1 MRDITGDREAD
12 GFVPRELPLV
22 PDIELRNEGE
32 RGSVPKMGIGRLS
45 AQVSSIGTQRICVL
59 GATGSVG
66 ASTLD
71 VIERHP
77 ESYEV
82 FALSGYSRLKELEK
96 LCVRFRSQ
104 YVVVPDVEHQKSIQ
118 RRLIDAGLKTL
129 VLAGADSLDFV
140 ASHQDVDTVVAAI
153 VGSAGLSSTL
163 SAVRAGKK
171 ILLANKEALVMSG
184 ALFMQLVRESGATI
198 MPIDSEH
205 NAIFQ
210 CLPARTHDSLSA
222 IGVRRIILT
231 ASGGPFRTTSAQLL
245 SEVTVDQACA
255 HPTWSMGRK
264 ISVDS
269 ATLMNKGL
277 ELIEA
282 CWLFNAPPAKVEVV
296 IHPQSVVHSL
306 VDYVDGSVLAH
317 LGNPDMRVPISHA
330 LAWPRR
336 MESGVSALDLLKVA
350 RLDFEPPDEER
361 FPCLRLARQA
371 ATAGGSAPVIL
382 NAANEVAVQAFLT
395 GRTAFTQIAAIID
408 GTLNSLAEVPV
419 VTLEQVL
426 DADAT
431 ARREASKWVGALS

>member
-1 MRDITGDREAD
+1 M
-12 GFVPRELPLV
+12 
-22 PDIELRNEGE
+22 
-32 RGSVPKMGIGRLS
+32 MGMGRLS
-45 AQVSSIGTQRICVL
+45 VQAMSKGPQRICVL

-71 VIERHP
+71 VIDRHP
-77 ESYEV
+77 EKYEV
-82 FALSGYSRLKELEK
+82 FALSGYSRLEELEK
-96 LCVRFRSQ
+96 LCVRFRPR
-104 YVVVPDVEHQKSIQ
+104 YVVVPDVEDQRAIE
-118 RRLIDAGLKTL
+118 RRLIDAGSTTQ

-210 CLPARTHDSLSA
+210 CLPIRTHDSLSA

-231 ASGGPFRTTSAQLL
+231 ASGGPFRNTPAQMLR
-245 SEVTVDQACA
+245 EVTIDQACA

-306 VDYVDGSVLAH
+306 VDYVDGSMLAH

-330 LAWPRR
+330 LAWPLR
-336 MESGVSALDLLKVA
+336 MESGVGALDLLKVA
-350 RLDFEPPDEER
+350 RLDFEAPDEER

-371 ATAGGSAPVIL
+371 ATAGGSAPAIL
-382 NAANEVAVQAFLT
+382 NAANEIAVQAFLS
-395 GRTAFTQIAAIID
+395 GRIAFTQISEIID
-408 GTLNSLAEVPV
+408 STLNSVAEVPV
-419 VTLEQVL
+419 VTLEHVL
-426 DADAT
+426 EADAM
-431 ARREASKWVGALS
+431 ARREANKWVGTLS

>member
-1 MRDITGDREAD
+1 M
-12 GFVPRELPLV
+12 
-22 PDIELRNEGE
+22 
-32 RGSVPKMGIGRLS
+32 GRLS
-45 AQVSSIGTQRICVL
+45 AHALQSRPQRVCVL

-71 VIERHP
+71 VIGLHP
-77 ESYEV
+77 GKYEV
-82 FALSGYSRLKELEK
+82 FALSGYSRLAALEK
-96 LCVRFRSQ
+96 LCVRHRPQ
-104 YVVVPDVEHQKSIQ
+104 YVVIPRAEDQESFQ
-118 RRLIDAGLKTL
+118 RRLVEAGLDTM

-210 CLPARTHDSLSA
+210 CLPFRPHDGLSA
-222 IGVRRIILT
+222 VGVRRIILT
-231 ASGGPFRTTSAQLL
+231 ASGGPLRNTPAQLL
-245 SEVTVDQACA
+245 REVTVEQACA

-282 CWLFNAPPAKVEVV
+282 CWLFNAAPSKVEVV

-306 VDYVDGSVLAH
+306 VDYVDGSMLAH

-330 LAWPRR
+330 LAWPQRI
-336 MESGVSALDLLKVA
+336 ESGVATLDLLKVA
-350 RLDFEPPDEER
+350 RLDFESPDEER
-361 FPCLRLARQA
+361 FPCLRLAREA
-371 ATAGGSAPVIL
+371 ATAGGSAPAIL
-382 NAANEVAVQAFLT
+382 NAANEVAVQAFLS
-395 GRTAFTQIAAIID
+395 GHVAFTQIADIVD
-408 GTLNSLAEVPV
+408 CTLQHVAEVPV
-419 VTLEQVL
+419 RTLEQVIE
-426 DADAT
+426 ADAV
-431 ARREASKWVGALS
+431 ARREATRWLKALS

>member
-1 MRDITGDREAD
+1 MPGISSDQEAD
-12 GFVPRELPLV
+12 SFGSSVLPLAPGNGV
-22 PDIELRNEGE
+22 RTERE
-32 RGSVPKMGIGRLS
+32 RGSTPMMGMGRLS
-45 AQVSSIGTQRICVL
+45 VQAMSKGPQRICVL

-71 VIERHP
+71 VIDRHP
-77 ESYEV
+77 EKYEV
-82 FALSGYSRLKELEK
+82 FALSGYSRLEELEK
-96 LCVRFRSQ
+96 LCVRFRPQ
-104 YVVVPDVEHQKSIQ
+104 YVVVPDVEDQRAIE
-118 RRLIDAGLKTL
+118 RRLIDAGSTTQ

-210 CLPARTHDSLSA
+210 CLPIRTHDSLSA

-231 ASGGPFRTTSAQLL
+231 ASGGPFRNTPAQMFR
-245 SEVTVDQACA
+245 EVTIDQACA

-306 VDYVDGSVLAH
+306 VDYVDGSMLAH

-330 LAWPRR
+330 LAWPLR
-336 MESGVSALDLLKVA
+336 MESGVGALDLLKVA
-350 RLDFEPPDEER
+350 RLDFEAPDEER

-371 ATAGGSAPVIL
+371 ATAGGSAPAIL
-382 NAANEVAVQAFLT
+382 NAANEIAVQAFLS
-395 GRTAFTQIAAIID
+395 GRIAFTQISEIID
-408 GTLNSLAEVPV
+408 STLDSVAEVPV
-419 VTLEQVL
+419 VTLEHVL
-426 DADAT
+426 EADEI
-431 ARREASKWVGALS
+431 ARRQANKWVGTLS